1 MFKYFINIIFITII
15 FNNNTLFKFLSH
27 NTKFIKSYP
36 KIISF
41 KYVNN
46 IEGLS
51 KSGYGEIIIGKKQY
65 KVNLKNQIIKV
76 SDNKLQR
83 YNVNT
88 NQIFIENTNHKFD
101 SLIFNSF
108 NKDFDTLIKNNL
120 LNEKFELEIT
130 PSLDSTSII
139 EINVEYE
146 NYNFTLYDLNFIY
159 ENIDTTEVFSFN
171 FPDAFIF
178 DLRD

>member
-1 MFKYFINIIFITII
+1 MVEKEYKG
-15 FNNNTLFKFLSH
+15 KF
-27 NTKFIKSYP
+27 
-36 KIISF
+36 
-41 KYVNN
+41 
-46 IEGLS
+46 
-51 KSGYGEIIIGKKQY
+51 
-65 KVNLKNQIIKV
+65 KNQIIKV

-88 NQIFIENTNHKFD
+88 NQIFVENTNPKFD

-108 NKDFDTLIKNNL
+108 NKDFINLIKNNL

-139 EINVEYE
+139 EINMEYE

-159 ENIDTTEVFSFN
+159 ENIDTTEVF
-171 FPDAFIF
+171 FI
-178 DLRD
+178 